1 MYFRKTKHFVLFES
15 DILHILLTDNI
26 INKWNQFQEMK
37 KFQYKL
43 IKLGTWTSQYGNVVN
58 WLLQAGIV
66 NKCMKAVRDFYPVV
80 VYQDV
85 NAFKLYYS
93 DMGIMSAR
101 LGRTLRSSNEVIG
114 VVRHKYC
121 ETDCFK

>member
-66 NKCMKAVRDFYPVV
+66 NKCMNAVRDFYPVV

-85 NAFKLYYS
+85 NAFK
-93 DMGIMSAR
+93 
-101 LGRTLRSSNEVIG
+101 
-114 VVRHKYC
+114 
-121 ETDCFK
+121 